1 MIKCFEANAFLCFI
15 IETVSMQSKFPLKV
29 VIVSVIAF
37 GCIYPSLVRCQTA
50 FETELLKKIDSL
62 SISLEELEL
71 YPNDAPQNILIPSG
85 WGGYGTY
92 VFGSVGLS
100 YPEVYKDNKADLIG
114 SAGFCVGNPQKFVNI
129 AASVNIT
136 DVSQISEYSANFN
149 ISRKIFKGSSISV
162 GGLQLFANPE
172 SSDAP
177 WPTFYI
183 AFSHSIQTMPSKTP
197 GASKLTYTIGIG
209 NGRFI
214 KKSPKDVEAERGKS
228 GTAVFG
234 GISYELFRRVNV
246 TAEWSGINLGLS
258 FGVRPFKNLLLS
270 FGAGIT
276 DLTRYSSDKPSGV
289 FFIGYPLSLK
299 RIN

>member
-1 MIKCFEANAFLCFI
+1 MCLKSE
-15 IETVSMQSKFPLKV
+15 FPLKT
-29 VIVSVIAF
+29 VIVSIVIF
-37 GCIYPSLVRCQTA
+37 SWIYPSSVHCQTA
-50 FETELLKKIDSL
+50 FENELLKKIDSL

-71 YPNDAPQNILIPSG
+71 YPNDAPQGIMIPSG

-92 VFGSVGLS
+92 VFGSVGVS
-100 YPEVYKDNKADLIG
+100 YPEVYHSSKADLIASG
-114 SAGFCVGNPQKFVNI
+114 GFCIGNPEKFVNF
-129 AASVNIT
+129 AAGLNVT
-136 DVSQISEYSANFN
+136 DVSEINNYSANFS

-172 SSDAP
+172 TSDAS

-197 GASKLTYTIGIG
+197 GGSKLTYTIGVG

-214 KKSPKDVEAERGKS
+214 KKSPKDIEAGRGKY

-234 GISYELFRRVNV
+234 GISYELLRRLNIN
-246 TAEWSGINLGLS
+246 AEWTGMNLGLS
-258 FGVRPFKNLLLS
+258 LGVRPFKNLFLS

-289 FFIGYPLSLK
+289 FFVGYPLSLK
-299 RIN
+299 RKT